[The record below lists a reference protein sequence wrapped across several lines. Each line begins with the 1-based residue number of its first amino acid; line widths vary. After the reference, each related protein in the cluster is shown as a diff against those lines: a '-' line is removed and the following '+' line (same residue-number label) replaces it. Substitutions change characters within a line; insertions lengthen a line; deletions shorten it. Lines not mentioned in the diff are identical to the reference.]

1 MTTRRELLLG
11 FGASALTWPL
21 ATHGQ
26 QCVNVPH
33 VGYLSTGSPRS
44 NAAFINALRDGLREL
59 GYVDGRNIVIDARWV
74 GDSPADFPEAAA
86 SLVKGKAS
94 AIVGTC
100 IPSTR
105 AAKAATQTI
114 PIVKRSDPLNG

>member
-1 MTTRRELLLG
+1 
-11 FGASALTWPL
+11 
-21 ATHGQ
+21 
-26 QCVNVPH
+26 
-33 VGYLSTGSPRS
+33 
-44 NAAFINALRDGLREL
+44 
-59 GYVDGRNIVIDARWV
+59 VIDARWV